1 MRFTDGD
8 VKEVSSG
15 GSMRLLPS
23 SSRRFLDRFWVVG
36 MGQRHGESK
45 STGTSGVRNLSF
57 RVHHQGNRGERLRS
71 TLGNAKRFQACL
83 FLKILNL
90 VVLKGR
96 LFILLRKRA
105 FIAGMH

>member
-36 MGQRHGESK
+36 MGQRHGE
-45 STGTSGVRNLSF
+45 TRTSGSSQSKFSSSSSRK
-57 RVHHQGNRGERLRS
+57 QRS
-71 TLGNAKRFQACL
+71 SQKSG
-83 FLKILNL
+83 
-90 VVLKGR
+90 
-96 LFILLRKRA
+96 
-105 FIAGMH
+105 

>member
-36 MGQRHGESK
+36 MGQRHGE
-45 STGTSGVRNLSF
+45 TRTSGSSQSKFSSSSSRKQRL
-57 RVHHQGNRGERLRS
+57 GERLRS